1 MKKRFGKLPKA
12 ERKKIEARYHR
23 MKPEKLDEVMSRAK
37 QHAPSAIRL
46 PAQLVKALKIVAESE
61 GESGYQAMV
70 RRWIEER
77 LQQKTSTV
85 D

>member
-1 MKKRFGKLPKA
+1 MTKRFGKLPRA
-12 ERKKIEARYHR
+12 EREKIEVRYHR
-23 MKPEKLDEVMSRAK
+23 MKPQKLDEVISRAK
-37 QHAPSAIRL
+37 RHAPSAIRL
-46 PAQLVKALKIVAESE
+46 PAQLVKALKSVAESE
-61 GESGYQAMV
+61 GESEYQVMV